1 MRRFPLACLCAAA
14 LLLAAGLLLLPRFS
28 AAGPSGP
35 GDSVFL
41 LSDRGID
48 QVLRLSI
55 RNQYDSYTVRQ
66 EGGGF
71 MIEGLPMEQANPEYV
86 RMLLEESARV
96 EYGAAVAGGKAEP
109 ELYGLDGA
117 QAEIAIDYADG
128 EHLTLLLGNE
138 EPVSAG
144 RYFMEKGAEDVL
156 LMKNSRALRFLMPR
170 EKFIHYEIVPFA
182 GFPSPLSAVKNLR
195 LSGRAFPRDIVI
207 EELRGDSVKDMRDAS
222 SFGVATHLIRSPG
235 LHEIDQTECI
245 EVFASLT
252 GLLNKD
258 VLAYNC
264 TDGEL
269 DAYGFNDPL
278 AKAEFDFQ
286 IDADSPPEHIV
297 LRVAPY
303 QGGYI
308 LVRDDQRIVHL
319 IENEAFIRTSYEKLA
334 MRWFLTPFI
343 TDLESLALEFEDGK
357 YPFIFRGEGNRDL
370 EVLLDGKPL
379 AIGRFRKFY
388 TLLTSAANDGVLLDQ
403 PVPET
408 RPLMSLVF
416 NYKDPLK
423 APDTMRLFK
432 GALRRVNVE
441 VNGRTEFAMLQKYLD
456 AVKTAAAALP
466 GEGDFTAEW

>member
-1 MRRFPLACLCAAA
+1 MSRLRLVLLCAAV
-14 LLLAAGLLLLPRFS
+14 LLLAAGLLLPRFS

-35 GDSVFL
+35 GDNVFF

-48 QVLRLSI
+48 QVLRLRV
-55 RNQYDSYTVRQ
+55 RNQHDSYTVRQ

-71 MIEGLPMEQANPEYV
+71 LIEGLPMEQANPEYV
-86 RMLLEESARV
+86 QMLLEESARV
-96 EYGAAVAGGKAEP
+96 EYVAVAVSGKP
-109 ELYGLDGA
+109 SLELYGLDRA
-117 QAEIAIDYADG
+117 QAELSVDYADG
-128 EHLTLLLGNE
+128 EQLALLLGNE

-144 RYFMEKGAEDVL
+144 RYFMEKGAGDVL
-156 LMKNSRALRFLMPR
+156 LMKNSRALRFLMPLKR
-170 EKFIHYEIVPFA
+170 FIHYEIVPFA
-182 GFPSPLSAVKNLR
+182 RFPSPLSAVKRLR

-207 EELRGDSVKDMRDAS
+207 EEVRGDSAEDMRDAS

-264 TDGEL
+264 TDEEL
-269 DAYGFNDPL
+269 DSYGFNDPL

-286 IDADSPPEHIV
+286 IDAASPPEHIV
-297 LRVAPY
+297 LRVSLY
-303 QGGYI
+303 QGDYI
-308 LVRDDQRIVHL
+308 LARDDQRIVHR

-343 TDLESLALEFEDGK
+343 TDLAGLALEFGDDK
-357 YPFIFRGEGNRDL
+357 YIFSFRGESNRDL
-370 EVLLDGKPL
+370 EALLNGKPL
-379 AIGRFRKFY
+379 AVDRFRKFY
-388 TLLTSAANDGVLLDQ
+388 ALLTSAANDGVLIEQ

-408 RPLMSLVF
+408 GPLMSLVF
-416 NYKDPLK
+416 SYKDPLK
-423 APDTMRLFK
+423 APDTLRLFK
-432 GALRRVNVE
+432 GALRRVNVQ

-456 AVKTAAAALP
+456 VVKTAAAALP
-466 GEGDFTAEW
+466 GEDDFATDW